1 MYHMVRERTHMV
13 GEREIWVRRVEGG
26 PPHIVAQRWI
36 LSDTLPREEALKLMD
51 VFVGQGFQVRLTT
64 KGGAYV
70 TDKSW

>member
-1 MYHMVRERTHMV
+1 MV
-13 GEREIWVRRVEGG
+13 GEREVWVRKAEKTIT
-26 PPHIVAQRWI
+26 HIVGPRWI

-51 VFVGQGFQVRLTT
+51 VFAEQGFQVRLTT